1 MLQTP
6 LCSGQSADFTPRK
19 LYSTR
24 DASWRVKLALHHWL
38 KISSGI
44 FVLIIYSCIFFSF
57 LFFFY
62 FHFLPVLVH
71 QGKLKRLPLFSST
84 DCPIKFFIKIGLF
97 DTRRQARTR
106 GGGGGLE
113 TRSCTFFMHQ
123 LNSQT
128 DSTFVVVFS
137 KERPLEKRWEGG
149 GRGIYCSWKKGNFE
163 IICTSKWDLILW
175 NLLATFASHWD

>member
-44 FVLIIYSCIFFSF
+44 FVLIFYSCIFFPF

-62 FHFLPVLVH
+62 FPFLPVLVH
-71 QGKLKRLPLFSST
+71 QGKFKRLPLFSST
-84 DCPIKFFIKIGLF
+84 DCPIEFFIKIGLF

-106 GGGGGLE
+106 GGAGNKKLHIFHAPAQQPNRFYLCSGIFKGTNIRKE
-113 TRSCTFFMHQ
+113 MGE
-123 LNSQT
+123 
-128 DSTFVVVFS
+128 FVPE
-137 KERPLEKRWEGG
+137 KE
-149 GRGIYCSWKKGNFE
+149 
-163 IICTSKWDLILW
+163 
-175 NLLATFASHWD
+175 NLLRS

>member
-44 FVLIIYSCIFFSF
+44 SSLLFIHVFSF
-57 LFFFY
+57 LFFSFSI
-62 FHFLPVLVH
+62 FIFCLSWFIKGNSNASHFLVALTAQSSFSLKLDYLILV
-71 QGKLKRLPLFSST
+71 
-84 DCPIKFFIKIGLF
+84 D
-97 DTRRQARTR
+97 RREQE
-106 GGGGGLE
+106 GGLE

-137 KERPLEKRWEGG
+137 KERTLEKRWENLF
-149 GRGIYCSWKKGNFE
+149 RKKKT
-163 IICTSKWDLILW
+163 C
-175 NLLATFASHWD
+175 